1 MASYSRTGLDSRS
14 LAGVAVFGTL
24 AVVLTSISQAL
35 GLNFPVIPY
44 LQFDLGE
51 IAILLAFF
59 IFGPIPALAA
69 AFIEFATLMAIGV
82 NVAFFGPELKLI
94 AILSSLLG
102 LWIGLVVVRRLKR
115 PTVGKAIGLG
125 AGLGMAIRAIAM
137 TLPNYLIIIYLYGLS
152 GIIGYVSGGFKDVG
166 ISLSDSNSAPA
177 HTGDDGSV
185 QRPPVRLRLRRLL
198 RDCESAAGPE
208 HEGRRTE
215 ALDPDLP
222 PEQGPEGHL
231 TLVGGS
237 WSSPPMSTRNCFITS
252 SSLAEQVKDAAVG

>member
-1 MASYSRTGLDSRS
+1 VASYSRTGLDSRS
-14 LAGVAVFGTL
+14 LAGVAVFGAL

-152 GIIGYVSGGFKDVG
+152 GIIGYVSGGFKAVG
-166 ISLSDSNSAPA
+166 ISLSDSNARLLILA
-177 HTGDDGSV
+177 MTGVFNALQFAFVSV
-185 QRPPVRLRLRRLL
+185 VSYGIVSLPQVQNTRAAGRRLWI
-198 RDCESAAGPE
+198 
-208 HEGRRTE
+208 
-215 ALDPDLP
+215 
-222 PEQGPEGHL
+222 L
-231 TLVGGS
+231 TYLQS
-237 WSSPPMSTRNCFITS
+237 
-252 SSLAEQVKDAAVG
+252 KDQKVT

>member
-14 LAGVAVFGTL
+14 LAGVAVFGAL

-102 LWIGLVVVRRLKR
+102 LWIGLVVVRRMKR
-115 PTVGKAIGLG
+115 PTVRGAIGLG
-125 AGLGMAIRAIAM
+125 AVLGMAIRAVSM

-152 GIIGYVSGGFKDVG
+152 GIIGYVSGGFKDIG
-166 ISLSDSNSAPA
+166 ISLSDSNALLLILA
-177 HTGDDGSV
+177 MTGVFNALQFAFVSV
-185 QRPPVRLRLRRLL
+185 VSYGVVSLPQVQNTRAAGRRLWIL
-198 RDCESAAGPE
+198 
-208 HEGRRTE
+208 TY
-215 ALDPDLP
+215 L
-222 PEQGPEGHL
+222 QG
-231 TLVGGS
+231 
-237 WSSPPMSTRNCFITS
+237 
-252 SSLAEQVKDAAVG
+252 KDQKVT

>member
-14 LAGVAVFGTL
+14 LAGVAVFGAL

-125 AGLGMAIRAIAM
+125 AGLGMAIRAVAM

-152 GIIGYVSGGFKDVG
+152 GIIGYVSGGFKDIG
-166 ISLSDSNSAPA
+166 ISLSDSNALLLILA
-177 HTGDDGSV
+177 MTGVFNALQFAFVSV
-185 QRPPVRLRLRRLL
+185 VSYGIVSLPQVQNTRAAGRRLWIL
-198 RDCESAAGPE
+198 NYLQSKN
-208 HEGRRTE
+208 
-215 ALDPDLP
+215 
-222 PEQGPEGHL
+222 QK
-231 TLVGGS
+231 
-237 WSSPPMSTRNCFITS
+237 IT
-252 SSLAEQVKDAAVG
+252 

>member
-1 MASYSRTGLDSRS
+1 VASYSRTGLDSRS
-14 LAGVAVFGTL
+14 LAGVAVFGAL

-125 AGLGMAIRAIAM
+125 AGLGMAIRAVAM

-152 GIIGYVSGGFKDVG
+152 GIIGYVSGGFKDIG
-166 ISLSDSNSAPA
+166 ISLSDSNALLLILA
-177 HTGDDGSV
+177 MTGVFNALQFAFVSV
-185 QRPPVRLRLRRLL
+185 VSYGIVSLPQVQNTRAAGRRLWIL
-198 RDCESAAGPE
+198 NYLQSKN
-208 HEGRRTE
+208 
-215 ALDPDLP
+215 
-222 PEQGPEGHL
+222 QK
-231 TLVGGS
+231 
-237 WSSPPMSTRNCFITS
+237 IT
-252 SSLAEQVKDAAVG
+252 

>member
-1 MASYSRTGLDSRS
+1 VASYSRTGLDSRS
-14 LAGVAVFGTL
+14 LAGVAVFGAL

-102 LWIGLVVVRRLKR
+102 LWIGLVVVRRMKR
-115 PTVGKAIGLG
+115 PTVRGAIGLG
-125 AGLGMAIRAIAM
+125 AVLGMAIRAVSM

-152 GIIGYVSGGFKDVG
+152 GIIGYVSGGFKDIG
-166 ISLSDSNSAPA
+166 ISLSDSNALLLILA
-177 HTGDDGSV
+177 MTGVFNALQFAFVSV
-185 QRPPVRLRLRRLL
+185 VSYGVVSLPQVQNTRAAGRRLWIL
-198 RDCESAAGPE
+198 
-208 HEGRRTE
+208 TY
-215 ALDPDLP
+215 L
-222 PEQGPEGHL
+222 QG
-231 TLVGGS
+231 
-237 WSSPPMSTRNCFITS
+237 
-252 SSLAEQVKDAAVG
+252 KDQKVT

>member
-14 LAGVAVFGTL
+14 LAGVAVFGAL

-102 LWIGLVVVRRLKR
+102 LWIGLAVVRRLKR
-115 PTVGKAIGLG
+115 PTVGNAIGLG
-125 AGLGMAIRAIAM
+125 AVLGMTIRAVAM
-137 TLPNYLIIIYLYGLS
+137 TVPNYLIIIYLYGLS

-166 ISLSDSNSAPA
+166 IALSDSNALLLILA
-177 HTGDDGSV
+177 MTGVFNALQFAFVSV
-185 QRPPVRLRLRRLL
+185 VSYGIVSLPQVQNTRAAGRRLWIL
-198 RDCESAAGPE
+198 NYLQSKD
-208 HEGRRTE
+208 
-215 ALDPDLP
+215 
-222 PEQGPEGHL
+222 Q
-231 TLVGGS
+231 
-237 WSSPPMSTRNCFITS
+237 
-252 SSLAEQVKDAAVG
+252 QVT